1 MSEMFYATPNQLYMI
16 NKLTH
21 LLSGSSEAPSASLP
35 ISKSDADALI
45 KNMVKAEILLGNTE
59 AKKPKR
65 AKSAK
70 CAKKVSPVRDGE
82 IKVIKIS
89 I

>member
-21 LLSGSSEAPSASLP
+21 LLSGASEAPSASLP

-45 KNMVKAEILLGNTE
+45 KNMVKVEKLIGNSDTE
-59 AKKPKR
+59 EP
-65 AKSAK
+65 
-70 CAKKVSPVRDGE
+70 KKVKRLKKAKPNGDGE

>member
-1 MSEMFYATPNQLYMI
+1 MSEMFYATPNQMYRI

-21 LLSGSSEAPSASLP
+21 QFCGVEGVPSVSMP
-35 ISKSDADALI
+35 ISKSDANNLI
-45 KNMVKAEILLGNTE
+45 QDMVKVGKLIGDSDTE
-59 AKKPKR
+59 EPKR
-65 AKSAK
+65 VKRLKKAK
-70 CAKKVSPVRDGE
+70 PNRDDQ